1 VVIETGEIAEAVQ
14 ELVPGGVDR
23 VLDLVGNSVLRDTLK
38 AVRPKG
44 RVCFI
49 GFLGGLAPIEGFDPL
64 MDLPSGVQLT
74 TFASAFV
81 LGDLYFPTTDV
92 PLQEIIEK
100 ASRGVFAAKPAR
112 VFRFEEIVEAPRL
125 LDSGKAGGKL
135 VVEVS

>member
-1 VVIETGEIAEAVQ
+1 V
-14 ELVPGGVDR
+14 
-23 VLDLVGNSVLRDTLK
+23 
-38 AVRPKG
+38 
-44 RVCFI
+44 

-81 LGDLYFPTTDV
+81 LGDEYFPTTDV

-100 ASRGVFAAKPAR
+100 AARGVFAAKPVR
-112 VFRFEEIVEAPRL
+112 VFRFEEIVDAHRL
-125 LDSGKAGGKL
+125 LDSGTAGGKL